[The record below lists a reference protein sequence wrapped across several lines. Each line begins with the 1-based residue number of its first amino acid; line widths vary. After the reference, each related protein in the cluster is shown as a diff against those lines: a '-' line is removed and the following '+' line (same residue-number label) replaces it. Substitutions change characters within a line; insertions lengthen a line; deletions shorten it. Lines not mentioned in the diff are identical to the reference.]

1 MIASWKVCVAVA
13 EMNNMT
19 VVTSCGEVRIRR
31 SEFGL
36 GSLLVMSPDV
46 RALES
51 MLDTMELLGYPGAES
66 VTVVKTGDGGCAGG
80 GGNAVVSRE
89 AVAEWLA
96 WEVREMV
103 GMSWSDFINERYDE
117 TDDERKGA
125 SE

>member
-1 MIASWKVCVAVA
+1 MIASWKVCLAVVEVS

-31 SEFGL
+31 TEFGL
-36 GSLLVMSPDV
+36 GSLLAISPDV

-66 VTVVKTGDGGCAGG
+66 VTVVNTGW
-80 GGNAVVSRE
+80 GGNVVVSRE

-103 GMSWSDFINERYDE
+103 GMSWIDFICKK
-117 TDDERKGA
+117 DDEKEDGREGA
-125 SE
+125 IE

>member
-36 GSLLVMSPDV
+36 GSLLVVSPDV

-51 MLDTMELLGYPGAES
+51 MLDTMELLGYPGSES
-66 VTVVKTGDGGCAGG
+66 VTVVKTGW
-80 GGNAVVSRE
+80 GGNVVVSRE

-103 GMSWSDFINERYDE
+103 GMSWDDFIYERDDE
-117 TDDERKGA
+117 TEDEKKGA
-125 SE
+125 NE

>member
-13 EMNNMT
+13 ELNNMT

-36 GSLLVMSPDV
+36 GSLLAVSPDV

-66 VTVVKTGDGGCAGG
+66 VTVVNTGLGGYV
-80 GGNAVVSRE
+80 VVSRE

-103 GMSWSDFINERYDE
+103 GMSWDDFIYEKGNE
-117 TDDERKGA
+117 TDAEKDDEKKGA
-125 SE
+125 IE

>member
-1 MIASWKVCVAVA
+1 
-13 EMNNMT
+13 MNNMT
-19 VVTSCGEVRIRR
+19 VWTSCGEVRIRR
-31 SEFGL
+31 TEFGL

-66 VTVVKTGDGGCAGG
+66 VTVVNTGLGGYV
-80 GGNAVVSRE
+80 VVSRE

>member
-36 GSLLVMSPDV
+36 GSLLVVSPDV

-66 VTVVKTGDGGCAGG
+66 VTVVKTGW
-80 GGNAVVSRE
+80 GGNVVVSRE

-103 GMSWSDFINERYDE
+103 GMSWNDFIYEK
-117 TDDERKGA
+117 DDEKDDEKKGA